1 MSRSSRARCPGII
14 AGLGFFYAVVW
25 LPGSDVIRGTIAML
39 IARLH
44 RSAISR
50 SASVPSRRRC
60 RRSAKSLI
68 AAARISGADWWTTVT
83 RIIVPMLKPAL
94 FSCFALLFIHFF
106 KEYVTAVFLYQP
118 GSEIIGSTMLQLY
131 RPGRQRSRFRPRNH
145 PSHHHG
151 LVRLHGAPSA
161 GSQDLWLIS
170 SSTISPSSTAPYRPS
185 ATSRSPFPKGEFLT
199 LLGPSGCGK
208 STTLFAISGLNHAT
222 SGAIRM
228 GDRVLFDGKSGTVVP
243 PEQRNIGLVFQSY
256 ALWPHMSV
264 AENLAFPLKLRK
276 IGRAEQDKRIKEAL
290 ELVEMAKFAE
300 RYPFE
305 LSGGQQQRV
314 ALARALVYRPACFL
328 LDEPLSNLD
337 AKLRERARVWLREL
351 QERLGVTTVYVT
363 HDQAEA
369 LAVSDRIAVMRHGA
383 HPPAR
388 HAEGD
393 L

>member
-1 MSRSSRARCPGII
+1 MADLILDNLSINYGS
-14 AGLGFFYAVVW
+14 YKAVSEVS
-25 LPGSDVIRGTIAML
+25 LTI
-39 IARLH
+39 
-44 RSAISR
+44 
-50 SASVPSRRRC
+50 
-60 RRSAKSLI
+60 
-68 AAARISGADWWTTVT
+68 
-83 RIIVPMLKPAL
+83 
-94 FSCFALLFIHFF
+94 
-106 KEYVTAVFLYQP
+106 
-118 GSEIIGSTMLQLY
+118 
-131 RPGRQRSRFRPRNH
+131 
-145 PSHHHG
+145 
-151 LVRLHGAPSA
+151 
-161 GSQDLWLIS
+161 
-170 SSTISPSSTAPYRPS
+170 
-185 ATSRSPFPKGEFLT
+185 PKGEFLT

-264 AENLAFPLKLRK
+264 AENLAFPLRLRK
-276 IGRAEQDKRIKEAL
+276 ISRAEQDKRIKEAL

-314 ALARALVYRPACFL
+314 ALARALVYRPGLLL

-369 LAVSDRIAVMRHGA
+369 LAVSDRIAVMDTGRIRQLGTPKEIYETPADAFVADFIGSSNFLTGTVVNRAAGVANVRLDDGTVIKANTGRNGA
-383 HPPAR
+383 DENVVIAVRPERLQIVGGAGENVVQATIQGGAYLGSVYQYELTGAGSTFRVQTAR
-388 HAEGD
+388 EVADKHVFVYV
-393 L
+393 